1 MHRSKWLMMLLQ
13 ITLALFGMFMMLY
26 SVRLIISN
34 ERSNAVIWFFTGL
47 ATLLISG
54 GLQYYEYHMGKQRR

>member
-26 SVRLIISN
+26 SVQLIISN
-34 ERSNAVIWFFTGL
+34 ERSHAAIWFFTGL
-47 ATLLISG
+47 VLLLISG
-54 GLQYYEYHMGKQRR
+54 GLQYYEYHMGRQRR